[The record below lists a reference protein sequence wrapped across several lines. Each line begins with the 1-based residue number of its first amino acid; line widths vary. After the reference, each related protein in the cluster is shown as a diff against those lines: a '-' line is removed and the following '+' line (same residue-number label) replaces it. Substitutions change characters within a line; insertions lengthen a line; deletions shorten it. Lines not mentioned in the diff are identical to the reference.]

1 MDFHF
6 LSLIFCYSFLTAM
19 LRIKQGMQVCFWYS
33 LLWFYMILFIYMS
46 ENYFRLVS
54 DKLLL
59 VYATA

>member
-6 LSLIFCYSFLTAM
+6 LSLIFCYSFSNCYAANKTVYAGVFL
-19 LRIKQGMQVCFWYS
+19 IQFI
-33 LLWFYMILFIYMS
+33 MILHDFVHLMS